1 MRTPA
6 APQAGNVVVV
16 VVDDVAVVVVDVP
29 SGQTTKQFSA
39 PTALHAPPTPML
51 THACPVGHSSSEPHW
66 DDPVALPT
74 IHTGPASQCVISQP
88 LPAVAHVPP
97 HSPPQADPH
106 AIPPLAQVGAVVVV
120 VDDVAVVVVVVGQAP
135 QSSVPPQPSESMPQ
149 SCGPQVAG
157 VQQALWE
164 QTCPLVQAETQV
176 WLAPQVRQALES
188 QVPQVSMSPQS
199 PSAIIP
205 HFPTHELGVQQVPKS
220 GFAFPGGEAGFM
232 QSRLQQL
239 MFV

>member
-1 MRTPA
+1 MQVAVPHEPGPNTPQKLTQSNRWLAQDGVGPVQSLVALLVHGVCSSPQVHDMRTPA
-6 APQAGNVVVV
+6 APQAGNV
-16 VVDDVAVVVVDVP
+16 
-29 SGQTTKQFSA
+29 
-39 PTALHAPPTPML
+39 
-51 THACPVGHSSSEPHW
+51 
-66 DDPVALPT
+66 
-74 IHTGPASQCVISQP
+74 
-88 LPAVAHVPP
+88 
-97 HSPPQADPH
+97 
-106 AIPPLAQVGAVVVV
+106 VVVV